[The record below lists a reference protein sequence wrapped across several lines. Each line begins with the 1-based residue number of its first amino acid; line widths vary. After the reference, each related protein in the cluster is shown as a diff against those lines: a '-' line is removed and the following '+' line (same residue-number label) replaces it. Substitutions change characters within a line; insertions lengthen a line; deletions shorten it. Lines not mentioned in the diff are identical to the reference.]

1 MRKQHT
7 PGHLVGLLAAA
18 AIGLSASLAA
28 AQDGDPNDQA
38 SINMDGAISKLERQ
52 GYSNLQLAD
61 RSGFD
66 NKIELRGINPQGE
79 AVTVTLDTT
88 TGSKLYE
95 KPAGR

>member
-1 MRKQHT
+1 MRTQHT
-7 PGHLVGLLAAA
+7 PRRLVGLVAAA

-28 AQDGDPNDQA
+28 AQDGDPNDQG
-38 SINMDGAISKLERQ
+38 SVNVGGAITKLERQ
-52 GYSNLQLAD
+52 GYRNLQLAD

-66 NKIELRGINPQGE
+66 NQIELRGINPQGE
-79 AVTVTLDTT
+79 AVIVTLDTT